1 MALKGLFVAVY
12 TSNGIIR
19 ALFLPI
25 WYTLLSSP
33 FILAIAYYY
42 GVGQKLQDFVGED
55 FSWFDIL
62 PQFAIS
68 AVFLLL
74 PTRLL
79 SGAGGA
85 GKSKDGGKSR
95 VQSLPYWIPVIQ
107 NLGSIVSGQDQWLK
121 GVKDASVHSIISYR
135 VAGAKHVVIFTASV
149 LENLHKKYQS
159 LAERSTTRWAVLR
172 NAYGMPKSFESG
184 YFELQPKISKVVDA
198 EIFRSQSMENLV
210 AASCKILTDT
220 LPDLTTFN
228 SSIVDQ
234 MQWERV
240 ANIELTDGTSEVE
253 CDFFT
258 LINDFCCNAILGPIA
273 GAQFPE
279 SYQLLA
285 SDLADF
291 NRHYHAL
298 ALGIPRLSPIRGLPT
313 AALAKKRL
321 LLHLINLFTE
331 LTYPKVRRVPEDDE
345 SVSEEETDADTSTPL
360 ATLNALFTEHDVK
373 IPARASIA
381 FDLIHS
387 IVAEVV
393 PLVFW
398 SLVHIH
404 SSSTWPLA
412 QSDEATPFERVK
424 EETKSWAQAVQPPS
438 IHPLF
443 PAPPEISFTS
453 LSQSRNPTPFPYLQS
468 CINEARRL
476 HSCSATMYNIDKSIV
491 LDEKSLRPGEQEQ
504 WELEAGSYIDIGLSR
519 NLINSSSAEFSSP
532 ETFKADRF
540 VKIAPGPSIEPPA
553 DALRHYANALLFSII
568 AGIIQLWEISPAPK
582 KTFLEKMIEVR
593 DEVHAGAASLDNDGK
608 ANRGNNRVPKDGGE
622 QKTGVWVLPKAVD
635 AVSIQVPKTDIRVRI
650 RRREGLPAPKVPRKR

>member
-12 TSNGIIR
+12 ASNGIVR
-19 ALFLPI
+19 ALFLPV
-25 WYTLLSSP
+25 WYTLLLSP

-42 GVGQKLQDFVGED
+42 GFGQVLQDFVGED

-79 SGAGGA
+79 SGAGST

-95 VQSLPYWIPVIQ
+95 VQSLPYWIPGVRH
-107 NLGSIVSGQDQWLK
+107 LGSIMSGHEQWLK
-121 GVKDASVHSIISYR
+121 GVRDASVHSITAYQA
-135 VAGAKHVVIFTASV
+135 AGAKHVVILTAALLEDFYKKNKSIVEHSV
-149 LENLHKKYQS
+149 S
-159 LAERSTTRWAVLR
+159 RWAVLR
-172 NAYGMPKSFESG
+172 NAYGIPKNFESG
-184 YFELQPKISKVVDA
+184 YAEAQPEISKVVDA
-198 EIFRSQSMENLV
+198 EMFRSQSMENLV
-210 AASCKILTDT
+210 AASRRILTET
-220 LPDLTTFN
+220 LPDLITFN

-240 ANIELTDGTSEVE
+240 ATIELTDGTSEAE
-253 CDFFT
+253 CDFFI

-291 NRHYHAL
+291 NKHYYAL
-298 ALGIPRLSPIRGLPT
+298 SLGIPRLSPVQGLPT

-321 LLHLINLFTE
+321 LQNFTRLFNE
-331 LTYPKVRRVPEDDE
+331 LTHPKVRRVLDDE
-345 SVSEEETDADTSTPL
+345 ESASEEETDADTSTPL
-360 ATLNALFTEHDVK
+360 ATLNTLFTKHSVP

-381 FDLIHS
+381 LDLIHGM
-387 IVAEVV
+387 VGEVV

-398 SLVHIH
+398 TLVHVH
-404 SSSTWPLA
+404 ASSTWPLA
-412 QSDEATPFERVK
+412 QNEDDTPLEKIK
-424 EETKSWAQAVQPPS
+424 EETKLWAQAIQPPS

-443 PAPPEISFTS
+443 PAPPEISFS
-453 LSQSRNPTPFPYLQS
+453 SAAQFRKPAPFPLLQS
-468 CINEARRL
+468 CIDETRRL
-476 HSCSATMYNIDKSIV
+476 HGSSVSMYTIDKPAV

-504 WELEAGSYIDIGLSR
+504 WELETGSCIDIGLSR
-519 NLINSSSAEFSSP
+519 SLINSSSTEFPSP
-532 ETFKADRF
+532 DTFKANRF
-540 VKIAPGPSIEPPA
+540 VQTAPGPSIESPT
-553 DALRHYANALLFSII
+553 DTTREYTNALLISII

-582 KTFLEKMIEVR
+582 KTFIEKMIEVR
-593 DEVHAGAASLDNDGK
+593 DEVHAGAAALDGDGK
-608 ANRGNNRVPKDGGE
+608 AKRSDLRAQREGE
-622 QKTGVWVLPKAVD
+622 EKKTGVWVLPKAID

-650 RRREGLPAPKVPRKR
+650 RRREDLPAPKVPRKR